1 MTTEKKE
8 ESLNESENKHL
19 QTEETEKH
27 QNDEMAV
34 LESIYASA
42 AAGLMHQIGSGKT
55 DNSLCPIME
64 NEESDG

>member
-1 MTTEKKE
+1 M
-8 ESLNESENKHL
+8 NKL
-19 QTEETEKH
+19 VTIILLIKLPLKIEETEKH

-42 AAGLMHQIGSGKT
+42 AAGLMHQRGSGKT
-55 DNSLCPIME
+55 DNNLCPLME